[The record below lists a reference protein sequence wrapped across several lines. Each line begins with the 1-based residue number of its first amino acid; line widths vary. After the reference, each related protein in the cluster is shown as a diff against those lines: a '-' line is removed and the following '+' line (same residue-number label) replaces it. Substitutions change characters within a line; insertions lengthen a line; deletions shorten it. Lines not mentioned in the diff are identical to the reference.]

1 MLLGALG
8 EDGCDTGDA
17 EFSGFLDGPLEAI
30 EFEDGE
36 QQVDGQ
42 GGVGLQL
49 FMEREEDFSFRD
61 SSDLAAV
68 EKAIGYDIVGLT
80 GLGAQ
85 DTGEMIGLLA
95 GESGVRGMAGLRRPC
110 VGDPAASHRAG
121 NREQERAITY
131 KFRASIWEQGRTRFG
146 QLQRLRLRVLAF
158 YSLFTVPCSLI
169 VRVGDR
175 DVDWR
180 LVDEVEGDDGGL
192 ALVPNSLG
200 DGEGEQDHT

>member
-61 SSDLAAV
+61 SCDLTAV

-85 DTGEMIGLLA
+85 DTGEMLGLLA
-95 GESGVRGMAGLRRPC
+95 GEGGMRGVAGLRRPC
-110 VGDPAASHRAG
+110 VGDPTAAHKAVK
-121 NREQERAITY
+121 REQGTANNDDYGLGIVTLTGVWLMKSKEMTADLRWSQTAWVMGKVNRTIPD
-131 KFRASIWEQGRTRFG
+131 ASPPG
-146 QLQRLRLRVLAF
+146 
-158 YSLFTVPCSLI
+158 
-169 VRVGDR
+169 
-175 DVDWR
+175 
-180 LVDEVEGDDGGL
+180 
-192 ALVPNSLG
+192 
-200 DGEGEQDHT
+200 